1 MAYLRGSDLPSL
13 DGFPSGLI
21 GVDNPG
27 AAWWM
32 GDHEHVIRAAQREL
46 GAVPLMASAWSM
58 PLTVAMNLR
67 LGQAHHSLGQY
78 SRAMDALR
86 KNVELLA
93 GDLVHDRC
101 YMVGL
106 PSVFSRAW
114 LAYCL
119 AERGEFGEAL
129 AIGEEALR
137 IAEAGDPGFSLVVG
151 CAGLGNVCVTKGDFA
166 RAVAV
171 LEPGL
176 PREPGEVIARV
187 WPFVA
192 SALGAAYTHLGRA
205 GEALPLLEEAVER
218 AETSKLK
225 ANHSLRV
232 ARLAEAYLGVG
243 QAERAFSVAAQALD
257 LAQEH
262 RERGYEAHVLRL
274 LAAIELAREAPALDR
289 AEEGY
294 RKALALAEALGM
306 RPLQAHCHR
315 GLGRLYRRRGDPE
328 AGSSEVA
335 AARDLF
341 RAMDMTFWLDE
352 TD

>member
-1 MAYLRGSDLPSL
+1 L
-13 DGFPSGLI
+13 DGFQSGFV
-21 GVDNPG
+21 GGENPG

-32 GDHEHVIRAAQREL
+32 GDHEHAVRAAQREL
-46 GAVPLMASAWSM
+46 GAVPLIGSSWRM

-78 SRAMDALR
+78 SRAMGPLR
-86 KNVELLA
+86 KNLELLV
-93 GDLVHDRC
+93 GDMLHNPCD
-101 YMVGL
+101 MAGL

-119 AERGEFGEAL
+119 AEQGEFGEGL
-129 AIGEEALR
+129 AIGEEAIR

-166 RAVAV
+166 RAAAV
-171 LEPGL
+171 LERGL
-176 PREPGEVIARV
+176 PREPDETVARVV

-205 GEALPLLEEAVER
+205 GDALPLLEEAVER
-218 AETSKLK
+218 AEALKLK
-225 ANHSLRV
+225 ANHSLRL
-232 ARLAEAYLGVG
+232 ARLAEAHLQAGH
-243 QAERAFSVAAQALD
+243 AERAFPLAAQALD

-262 RERGYEAHVLRL
+262 RERGYEAHALRL
-274 LAAIELAREAPALDR
+274 LAAIHLDR
-289 AEEGY
+289 ETPAFDRVEEGY
-294 RKALALAEALGM
+294 GKALALAEALGM
-306 RPLQAHCHR
+306 RPLEAHCHR
-315 GLGRLYRRRGDPE
+315 GLGRLHQRRGDPE
-328 AGSSEVA
+328 TASVELR

-341 RAMDMTFWLDE
+341 RTMDMTYWLDE

>member
-1 MAYLRGSDLPSL
+1 MLHNS
-13 DGFPSGLI
+13 
-21 GVDNPG
+21 
-27 AAWWM
+27 
-32 GDHEHVIRAAQREL
+32 
-46 GAVPLMASAWSM
+46 
-58 PLTVAMNLR
+58 
-67 LGQAHHSLGQY
+67 
-78 SRAMDALR
+78 
-86 KNVELLA
+86 
-93 GDLVHDRC
+93 C
-101 YMVGL
+101 YMAGL

-119 AERGEFGEAL
+119 AERGEFGEGL
-129 AIGEEALR
+129 AIGEEAIR

-151 CAGLGNVCVTKGDFA
+151 CAGLGNVCVVKGDFA

-176 PREPGEVIARV
+176 PREPDEVIVRM
-187 WPFVA
+187 WPFA
-192 SALGAAYTHLGRA
+192 AAALGAAYTHLGRS

-218 AETSKLK
+218 AETLKLK

-294 RKALALAEALGM
+294 RKALTLAEALGM

-315 GLGRLYRRRGDPE
+315 GLGRLYQRRGDLE

-335 AARDLF
+335 VARDLF
-341 RAMDMTFWLDE
+341 RAMDMTFWLNE
-352 TD
+352 TH